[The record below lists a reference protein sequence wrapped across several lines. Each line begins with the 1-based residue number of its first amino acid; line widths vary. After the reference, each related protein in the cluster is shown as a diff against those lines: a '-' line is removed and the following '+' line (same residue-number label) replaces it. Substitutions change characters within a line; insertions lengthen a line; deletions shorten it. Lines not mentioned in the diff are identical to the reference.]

1 MRWKTTVITLL
12 LTSGAV
18 WNACAAESDD
28 SDSYFPIW
36 GDEAR
41 ARGYSI
47 PLPFG
52 VNLSYMNMRQDIMVD
67 SITFSGLKLGNH
79 PIPSDMFA
87 MMPDTRGRRAKPRIF
102 VSICG
107 YFRSLMSTGF

>member
-1 MRWKTTVITLL
+1 MTLL

-18 WNACAAESDD
+18 WNACAAEIDD

-52 VNLSYMNMRQDIMVD
+52 VNLSYKNMHQDIMVD
-67 SITFSGLKLGNH
+67 SITFSGEEQNRESSSRYVGISV
-79 PIPSDMFA
+79 P
-87 MMPDTRGRRAKPRIF
+87 
-102 VSICG
+102 
-107 YFRSLMSTGF
+107 

>member
-1 MRWKTTVITLL
+1 MTLL

-52 VNLSYMNMRQDIMVD
+52 VNLYEYAPGYYGRQHH
-67 SITFSGLKLGNH
+67 L
-79 PIPSDMFA
+79 
-87 MMPDTRGRRAKPRIF
+87 
-102 VSICG
+102 
-107 YFRSLMSTGF
+107 FRTEAG

>member
-1 MRWKTTVITLL
+1 MRWKITVMTLL

-52 VNLSYMNMRQDIMVD
+52 VNLSYMNMRRKVTTVIA
-67 SITFSGLKLGNH
+67 TFPSGETK
-79 PIPSDMFA
+79 PAPAVIPSRCRLA
-87 MMPDTRGRRAKPRIF
+87 
-102 VSICG
+102 SI
-107 YFRSLMSTGF
+107 SAI

>member
-1 MRWKTTVITLL
+1 MKIIQRGVQQCRVIALPLL
-12 LTSGAV
+12 FLSGTALV
-18 WNACAAESDD
+18 RQRTRPTD
-28 SDSYFPIW
+28 SSTFPIW

-52 VNLSYMNMRQDIMVD
+52 VNLSYMNIRQNVDVD
-67 SITFSGLKLGNH
+67 SITFSGLKLGAH

-87 MMPDTRGRRAKPRIF
+87 IDVGHTRE
-102 VSICG
+102 
-107 YFRSLMSTGF
+107 RSKS